1 MLFLCK
7 SLKFILFFSDKVEE
21 ENSKSAAETEV
32 STGMTLEFARL
43 SFNGMNHHNTLL
55 LLLRYAQ
62 YCDICYDSFFLYKSY
77 ESQFC
82 CADTS
87 DWTVST

>member
-1 MLFLCK
+1 MLNLEIH
-7 SLKFILFFSDKVEE
+7 FIFSDKVEE

-32 STGMTLEFARL
+32 STGMALEFARL
-43 SFNGMNHHNTLL
+43 PFKAMNHHNTL

-62 YCDICYDSFFLYKSY
+62 YCDIYCDFFFLYKSY

-82 CADTS
+82 CADTP